1 MKEAARLPCCQRVRR
16 GACRSLAR
24 DDRRARDAD
33 NSRSVPLALPSAL
46 SSCLSVALLT
56 PPHPAL
62 MVLPFSRIHTRVKG
76 YWSVDIDVS
85 QGCCLLS
92 ITICDPQ
99 SHRCAV
105 RIACA
110 RARPFLLYPPGS
122 RSSHPQAHQDAFDVF
137 VVLKKAR
144 AAIASVIR
152 LGRRTNDN
160 SVDIKASQRGRCRS
174 PSAGS
179 VRTPRVTWIER

>member
-62 MVLPFSRIHTRVKG
+62 MVLPFFSYSYACERLLERG
-76 YWSVDIDVS
+76 YRCESGMLLVIDYH
-85 QGCCLLS
+85 L
-92 ITICDPQ
+92 
-99 SHRCAV
+99 
-105 RIACA
+105 
-110 RARPFLLYPPGS
+110 
-122 RSSHPQAHQDAFDVF
+122 
-137 VVLKKAR
+137 
-144 AAIASVIR
+144 
-152 LGRRTNDN
+152 
-160 SVDIKASQRGRCRS
+160 
-174 PSAGS
+174 
-179 VRTPRVTWIER
+179 